1 MYKILLLLLMTT
13 LLSAKIYDG
22 VAITV
27 EDEAITL
34 YDIQKM
40 MQETKLDAKKAAD
53 ILIRQKLEDEEIQK
67 RNISVTDDE
76 VYKDIKQIAQRNHM
90 NIAQL
95 YDAVREAN
103 GLTSSE
109 FKAKMREKLLK
120 QKLYQAIAM
129 GAMDEPSDDEILS
142 YFTLHKQE
150 LEHPSA
156 FKVTI
161 YSSKNQEEL
170 QTKVHNPM
178 FYSPSITSQEQTLEY
193 ERISP
198 QLATLLSKT
207 KVDSFTPVVPNG
219 QGGFMSFYLN
229 GVLKA
234 KDVTAASMRPQIIN
248 AIMAKKREEI
258 LDEYFTRL
266 RDNSDIK
273 IIRLPE

>member
-1 MYKILLLLLMTT
+1 MTT

-22 VAITV
+22 VAIIV

-40 MQETKLDAKKAAD
+40 MQETKLDANKTAD

-109 FKAKMREKLLK
+109 FKAKMKEKLLK

-129 GAMDEPSDDEILS
+129 GEMDEPSDDEIRS

-248 AIMAKKREEI
+248 SIMAKKRKEI